1 MDAGHAMTLRTT
13 SVGAILVGALT
24 SFAGAVLILL
34 SLSFVKGPESG
45 AAWGR
50 YGSKALLCD
59 LVVTLASAAA
69 GGFVTSLRTETAK
82 LGHSVALG
90 IVLLVSFLLAAFDL
104 QDPAWYTGTAV
115 LLMVPAAGLGGYI
128 GKTKAPHLRAPG
140 LRAHGVQSWRGRG
153 VGWIAGLIVAGITL
167 LLLVDKTRIGFTASD
182 AVALAVVAGLAALL
196 IGTAI
201 AAPRWRIVRAVLVVF
216 SALVIPVGG
225 LVLLAKVFLG
235 FSTVTASAAA
245 PDGRLVVQLVDPGR
259 LMDRNFIIRL
269 RGSSGWWRQV
279 WASPDEDLPGGERF
293 VWSRDGRHVLLIG
306 PKFFALPESC
316 LASGEF
322 LYLQLDTKT
331 GAIRNN
337 ATQSTGPRLA
347 LTDLAGIEFTA
358 PLEAGG
364 RAVKSPWGSTRC
376 EAASPAR

>member
-1 MDAGHAMTLRTT
+1 MDAGHAMSLRTT

-59 LVVTLASAAA
+59 LVVTLTSAAA

-104 QDPAWYTGTAV
+104 QDPAWYTATAV

-245 PDGRLVVQLVDPGR
+245 PDGRMVVQLVDPGR

-337 ATQSTGPRLA
+337 ATQSTGPRFA

-364 RAVKSPWGSTRC
+364 RAVRSPWGSTRC
-376 EAASPAR
+376 EAASAAR

>member
-1 MDAGHAMTLRTT
+1 MSLRTT
-13 SVGAILVGALT
+13 SVTAILVGALT

-59 LVVTLASAAA
+59 LVVTLASAVA

-90 IVLLVSFLLAAFDL
+90 IVLLVSFLLAAFDP
-104 QDPAWYTGTAV
+104 QDPAWYTATAV

-167 LLLVDKTRIGFTASD
+167 HLLVDKTRIGFTASD

-201 AAPRWRIVRAVLVVF
+201 AAPRWRIVRAVLVVL

-245 PDGRLVVQLVDPGR
+245 PDGRMVVQLVDPGR

-322 LYLQLDTKT
+322 LYLHLDAKT

-337 ATQSTGPRLA
+337 ATQSTGPRFALA
-347 LTDLAGIEFTA
+347 DLAGIEFTA

>member
-1 MDAGHAMTLRTT
+1 MDAGHAMSLRTT
-13 SVGAILVGALT
+13 SVTAILVGALT
-24 SFAGAVLILL
+24 SFAGAVRILL
-34 SLSFVKGPESG
+34 SLSFLKGPESG

-90 IVLLVSFLLAAFDL
+90 IVLLVSFLLAAFDP
-104 QDPAWYTGTAV
+104 QDPAWYTATTV
-115 LLMVPAAGLGGYI
+115 VLMVPAAGLGGYI
-128 GKTKAPHLRAPG
+128 GKTKTPHLWAPG
-140 LRAHGVQSWRGRG
+140 RRARGGHRWRRG
-153 VGWIAGLIVAGITL
+153 IGWIAGLIAAGIGL
-167 LLLVDKTRIGFTASD
+167 YLLVDRMRIGFSAADT
-182 AVALAVVAGLAALL
+182 VALAAVAGLAALL

-201 AAPRWRIVRAVLVVF
+201 AAPRRRIVRAVLVAL

-225 LVLLAKVFLG
+225 LVLLAKLFLG

-245 PDGRLVVQLVDPGR
+245 PDGRMVVQLVDPGR
-259 LMDRNFIIRL
+259 LLDRNFIIRL

-279 WASPDEDLPGGERF
+279 WASPDEDLPGSERF

-322 LYLQLDTKT
+322 LYLDLDTKT
-331 GAIRNN
+331 GAVRNN
-337 ATQSTGPRLA
+337 ATQSKGPRFTLA
-347 LTDLAGIEFTA
+347 DLTGLEFTA
-358 PLEAGG
+358 RLDAGG
-364 RAVKSPWGSTRC
+364 RTVRSPWGSTRC

>member
-104 QDPAWYTGTAV
+104 QDPAWYTATAV

-245 PDGRLVVQLVDPGR
+245 PDGRMVVQLVDPGR

>member
-1 MDAGHAMTLRTT
+1 MDAGHAMSLRTT
-13 SVGAILVGALT
+13 SVTAILVGALT
-24 SFAGAVLILL
+24 SIVGAVLILL
-34 SLSFVKGPESG
+34 SLRGPESG
-45 AAWGR
+45 VAWGR
-50 YGSKALLCD
+50 YGSKSLLCD
-59 LVVTLASAAA
+59 LVVMLASAAA

-82 LGHSVALG
+82 LGHSVVLG
-90 IVLLVSFLLAAFDL
+90 IVLLVSFLVAAFDPR
-104 QDPAWYTGTAV
+104 DPAWYTATAV

-128 GKTKAPHLRAPG
+128 GTTSAPHLRAPG
-140 LRAHGVQSWRGRG
+140 LRARGVQRWTGRG
-153 VGWIAGLIVAGITL
+153 VGWIAGLIVAGIAL
-167 LLLVDKTRIGFTASD
+167 HLLVDKTRIGFTAWD

-201 AAPRWRIVRAVLVVF
+201 AAPRRRVVRAVLVALSV
-216 SALVIPVGG
+216 LVIPVGG
-225 LVLLAKVFLG
+225 LVLLAKLFLG

-245 PDGRLVVQLVDPGR
+245 PDGRMVVQLVDPGR
-259 LMDRNFIIRL
+259 LLDRNFIIRL

-322 LYLQLDTKT
+322 LYLDLDTKT
-331 GAIRNN
+331 GVVRNN
-337 ATQSTGPRLA
+337 ATQSKGPRFTLA
-347 LTDLAGIEFTA
+347 DLTGLEFTA
-358 PLEAGG
+358 PFDAGG
-364 RAVKSPWGSTRC
+364 RTVGSPRGSTRC